1 MALSRAALGP
11 SALRMGSHGGRASLG
26 STQQWKH
33 VRVPI
38 PLTMLAGLQKAFVSA
53 DTESTTITLVPQ
65 GGAGR

>member
-1 MALSRAALGP
+1 
-11 SALRMGSHGGRASLG
+11 MGSHGGRASLG

-38 PLTMLAGLQKAFVSA
+38 LLTMLASLQKAFVSA